1 MSTAT
6 RPFGWLDVLDDGERA
21 NVVYS
26 DPAEALDDGD
36 WYLDATSPKR
46 GPVMAMEGEIV
57 PAGGVYIRKSKVPE
71 ALWGR
76 LQLAASGK
84 L

>member
-1 MSTAT
+1 VSTAT
-6 RPFGWLDVLDDGERA
+6 HEFGWLEVLDEGERGGI
-21 NVVYS
+21 VFS
-26 DPAEALDDGD
+26 EPGEALDDGD
-36 WYLDATSPKR
+36 RYLDATSPKR
-46 GPVMAMEGEIV
+46 GPVLAMEGEIV
-57 PAGGVYIRKSKVPE
+57 PRGGVYIRKSKVPE

>member
-1 MSTAT
+1 VSTAT
-6 RPFGWLDVLDDGERA
+6 HEFGWLGVLDDAERA
-21 NVVYS
+21 GVVYS
-26 DPAEALDDGD
+26 EPLEALDDGD

-46 GPVMAMEGEIV
+46 GPVMSMEGETV
-57 PAGGVYIRKSKVPE
+57 PVGGVYIRKSKVPE

-76 LQLAASGK
+76 LQAAASGK

>member
-1 MSTAT
+1 
-6 RPFGWLDVLDDGERA
+6 
-21 NVVYS
+21 
-26 DPAEALDDGD
+26 
-36 WYLDATSPKR
+36 
-46 GPVMAMEGEIV
+46 MEGEIV
-57 PAGGVYIRKSKVPE
+57 PVGGVYIRKSKVPE

>member
-1 MSTAT
+1 VSTAT
-6 RPFGWLDVLDDGERA
+6 REFGWLDVLDESERTSI
-21 NVVYS
+21 VFS
-26 DPAEALDDGD
+26 DPGEALDDGD

-46 GPVMAMEGEIV
+46 GPVLAMEGEIV
-57 PAGGVYIRKSKVPE
+57 PAGGVYIRKSKVSE

-76 LQLAASGK
+76 LQSAASGK

>member
-6 RPFGWLDVLDDGERA
+6 REFGWLDVLDESERA
-21 NVVYS
+21 GVVYS
-26 DPAEALDDGD
+26 DPREALDDGD
-36 WYLDATSPKR
+36 WYLDATSPRR
-46 GPVMAMEGEIV
+46 GPVMSMEGETV
-57 PAGGVYIRKSKVPE
+57 PDGGVYIRKSKVPE

>member
-1 MSTAT
+1 VSTAT
-6 RPFGWLDVLDDGERA
+6 REFGWLDVLDDSERA
-21 NVVYS
+21 GVVFS
-26 DPAEALDDGD
+26 DPSEALDDGD

-46 GPVMAMEGEIV
+46 GPVLAMEGEIV
-57 PAGGVYIRKSKVPE
+57 PVGGVYIRKSKVPE

>member
-1 MSTAT
+1 VSAAT
-6 RPFGWLDVLDDGERA
+6 REFGWLDVLDDGERA
-21 NVVYS
+21 GVVYS

>member
-1 MSTAT
+1 VSTAT
-6 RPFGWLDVLDDGERA
+6 REFGWLDVLGDGERA
-21 NVVYS
+21 GVVFS

>member
-1 MSTAT
+1 MSAAT
-6 RPFGWLDVLDDGERA
+6 REFGWLDVLGDGERA
-21 NVVYS
+21 GVVFS

>member
-1 MSTAT
+1 MSTAP
-6 RPFGWLDVLDDGERA
+6 REFGWLNVLEEGERA
-21 NVVYS
+21 GVVYS
-26 DPAEALDDGD
+26 DPREALDDSD

-46 GPVMAMEGEIV
+46 GPVMSMEGETV
-57 PAGGVYIRKSKVPE
+57 PVGGVYIRKSKVPE